1 MKYARIDGGGVVEFF
16 ETDGD
21 ISKMFHPD
29 LKWVDITNIK
39 PQPDFNWRYDGKAF
53 TAPVVDYMKLAE
65 QEKSYRLLEA
75 ERITADWKVELSLGI
90 ISDDDKKN
98 LIAWMEYI
106 KRVKLVDTS
115 KAPDITWP
123 TPPAA

>member
-1 MKYARIDGGGVVEFF
+1 MKYARIDDGIVVELF

-21 ISKMFHPD
+21 ISQMFHPD
-29 LKWVDITNIK
+29 LVWVDITSIK
-39 PQPDFNWRYDGKAF
+39 PQPDNNWTYDGKKF
-53 TAPVVDYMKLAE
+53 SPPVVDYVKLAE

-106 KRVKLVDTS
+106 KRVKLVDAS

-123 TPPAA
+123 VIPA

>member
-1 MKYARIDGGGVVEFF
+1 MKYARIDGGVVVEFF

-21 ISKMFHPD
+21 ISKMLHPD
-29 LKWVDITNIK
+29 LKWVDITNIN